1 MFIFGEIGLAG
12 VVLLGLW
19 IYAIFDV
26 ISTPEGAARN
36 LPKIMWLAIV
46 VFLPDIGSIAW
57 LLLGRPSTKS
67 FHLEGTRS
75 YGKSGANRRERVNQ
89 ELSRSDELNARLE
102 QWERENAARK
112 HDAER
117 AAALAAQPFCAQQ
130 TQLFFAL
137 GRLCLVRCVGA
148 PSPTRWVGHYRH
160 TACKAAHVAA
170 HVVAVNPGHCLVP
183 AVWRHTQRCDGP

>member
-1 MFIFGEIGLAG
+1 MFIFGEIGFAG
-12 VVLLGLW
+12 VVLLGIW

-57 LLLGRPSTKS
+57 LLLGRPSSKS
-67 FHLEGTRS
+67 FHLEGSRS
-75 YGKSGANRRERVNQ
+75 YGEGGANRRERLNQ

-102 QWERENAARK
+102 QWERDNAARV

-117 AAALAAQPFCAQQ
+117 AAALDSRETEVARREIETKQRQLAEWEERLAAQQRSIERPAD
-130 TQLFFAL
+130 
-137 GRLCLVRCVGA
+137 GA
-148 PSPTRWVGHYRH
+148 T
-160 TACKAAHVAA
+160 
-170 HVVAVNPGHCLVP
+170 
-183 AVWRHTQRCDGP
+183 